1 MPSELNTSPSDRDYT
16 IRTMIGEAGNQSD
29 DGMAGVASVI
39 QNRARSGNYGGSTA
53 RDVVLAPGQFE
64 PWQTRGRELMGY
76 SEDSPEYKR
85 AASVYD
91 RVASGETPD
100 PTGGATH
107 FLNEKIVRERRGG
120 KLPDWATGQGT
131 RIGDHTFYSPDKQ
144 GDTGL
149 FDKYDPD
156 APKPAAAAAAGR
168 GELPLLD
175 KYDRPDV
182 EIGGGGKPTRITVRP
197 PEARGDVANMSG
209 FNNRMVS
216 SIPIVG
222 PAFDAATAA
231 VGAGIQGINAQPGG
245 LSFSERYA
253 NNRLMQDQLNDQYGR
268 DHSVLGPV
276 ADATGAAMLLGP
288 ISKTKAGAS
297 ALGITGTSLG
307 TQVLKGAGTMG
318 AIETANQLAKGND
331 PRDQGLFGP
340 VPMAVASGV
349 AGPVLGDAAKVVG
362 NKLVELTPPSSGPL
376 RGTNS
381 VTRNRLSEAVSH
393 ETPASIAAA
402 KTAHGQAGLMM
413 DTNQATRDIAGGL
426 ADIPGQAKG
435 DIRETLRLRAQGQ
448 ADRLRQS
455 LDHNTVPQVNTADL
469 VRTVNDYRDQAAKPL
484 YDAFRKTKIYP
495 TPEIQALVPR
505 LEAAGAF
512 KMADELAGIR
522 GTTGTEKFFVGGPQK
537 EFPSAETWDLVKR
550 GLDRRISSALDGSD
564 KTLARELLQLKHDML
579 TEVEKTEGGKIW
591 KQARQTFAEHSE
603 ITHQIEEGQKT
614 WNRTSRVDDLA
625 QELRGLSDPERAARV
640 QGARDAIHE
649 VMTNTINGDTTA
661 RNKLLTEAGR
671 QKIELLFG
679 QQRGGRLIRD
689 LEAEVNISHNT
700 NEIVGGSPTATK
712 QARRDALLPQKREP
726 GYFANVDLTRPST
739 MIPDWMHPSAMM
751 EGVSEARHARSR
763 DELGR
768 LMRTP
773 MHSPAYDDL
782 VAAMSAEGARR
793 SAGSAVAARRGGA
806 VAGATQATAPA
817 LGNRLSRPQNSEPE
831 LEGSRL

>member
-1 MPSELNTSPSDRDYT
+1 MSELNTSPSDRDYT

-29 DGMAGVASVI
+29 DGLAGVASVI
-39 QNRARSGNYGGSTA
+39 QNRARSGSYGGSTA

-76 SEDSPEYKR
+76 TEDSPEYKR

-91 RVASGETPD
+91 RVASGEIPD

-107 FLNEKIVRERRGG
+107 FLNEKVVRERRGG
-120 KLPDWATGQGT
+120 KLPDWAQGQGT

-156 APKPAAAAAAGR
+156 KPQPAAAAAR
-168 GELPLLD
+168 PGEMPLLD

-182 EIGGGGKPTRITVRP
+182 EIGGNGKPTRITVRP
-197 PEARGDVANMSG
+197 PEPRGDVANMSG

-216 SIPIVG
+216 GIPIVG

-231 VGAGIQGINAQPGG
+231 VGAGIQGLNSQPGG
-245 LSFSERYA
+245 PSFGERYA
-253 NNRLMQDQLNDQYGR
+253 HNRLMQDQLNDQYGR
-268 DHSVLGPV
+268 DHSVLAPM
-276 ADATGAAMLLGP
+276 ADATGAAMVLGP
-288 ISKTKAGAS
+288 MSKTAVGAS

-318 AIETANQLAKGND
+318 AMETGNQLAKGND
-331 PRDQGLFGP
+331 PREQGLIGP

-349 AGPVLGDAAKVVG
+349 AGPILGEATKIVG
-362 NKLVELTPPSSGPL
+362 NKLMEMIPPRSGPL

-381 VTRNRLSEAVSH
+381 VTRNKLSEAIAH
-393 ETPASIAAA
+393 ETPASVAAS
-402 KTAHGQAGLMM
+402 KEAHGKAGLMM

-435 DIRETLRLRAQGQ
+435 EIRETLRVRAQEQ
-448 ADRLRQS
+448 AERLRQS
-455 LDHNTVPQVNTADL
+455 LNHNTVPHVNTADL
-469 VRTVNDYRDQAAKPL
+469 VRTVNDYRDKAAKPL
-484 YDAFRKTKIYP
+484 YDAFRQTKIHP

-537 EFPSAETWDLVKR
+537 DFPSAETWDLVKR
-550 GLDRRISSALDGSD
+550 GLDRRISTALDGND

-591 KQARQTFAEHSE
+591 KQARESFAEHSE
-603 ITHQIEEGQKT
+603 IVHQIEEGQKT
-614 WNRTSRVDDLA
+614 WNRTTRVDDLA
-625 QELRGLSDPERAARV
+625 QELRGLSQPEQAARV

-649 VMTNTINGDTTA
+649 IMANTINGDTTA

-679 QQRGGRLIRD
+679 QQRAGRLIRD
-689 LEAEVNISHNT
+689 LEAEANISHNT
-700 NEIVGGSPTATK
+700 NEIVGGSPTSAK
-712 QARRDALLPQKREP
+712 QARRNELLPQKREP
-726 GYFANVDLTRPST
+726 GYLANIEVTRPAT

-768 LMRTP
+768 IMQVP
-773 MHSPAYDDL
+773 MKSPAYDDL
-782 VAAMSAEGARR
+782 VAGMAAEGARR

-806 VAGATQATAPA
+806 AAGATQATAPA